1 MKIIKNKLNNK
12 LNIRTEKDFPIKGVE
27 FIDITPLILQK
38 EIFNEIVEKFVEELK
53 EKRIDYIVM
62 PEARGFIF
70 GTSVANRLNIGCIP
84 VRKKGKLPPTTGEK
98 QFEYKKEY
106 GKDIMEFP
114 KLVNEKYN
122 NKRFYIIDDICATG
136 NTLDSI
142 KKNLEDLGGIVVG
155 EGVVLNIAELNNNK
169 KIFSLIDVNEE

>member
-1 MKIIKNKLNNK
+1 MKIINNKLNNK
-12 LNIRTEKDFPIKGVE
+12 LNIKTEKDFPIKGVE

-38 EIFNEIVEKFVEELK
+38 KIFNEIVEKFVEELK

-62 PEARGFIF
+62 PEARGFLF

-84 VRKKGKLPPTTGEK
+84 VRKKGKLPPTTVEK

>member
-1 MKIIKNKLNNK
+1 MKIIKNELKNR

-38 EIFNEIVEKFVEELK
+38 EIFNEIVERFVEELK
-53 EKRIDYIVM
+53 DKKIDYIVM
-62 PEARGFIF
+62 PEARGFLF
-70 GTSVANRLNIGCIP
+70 GTAVANRLNIGCIP
-84 VRKKGKLPPTTGEK
+84 VRKKGKIPPTTVEK

-114 KLVNEKYN
+114 KLVNENYN

-142 KKNLEDLGGIVVG
+142 KKNIEDLGGIVVG
-155 EGVVLNIAELNNNK
+155 EGVVMNIVELNNKNE
-169 KIFSLIDVNEE
+169 IFSLIDVNEE

>member
-1 MKIIKNKLNNK
+1 MKIIKKELKNR

-38 EIFNEIVEKFVEELK
+38 EIFNEIVERFVEELK
-53 EKRIDYIVM
+53 DKKIDYIVM
-62 PEARGFIF
+62 PEARGFLF
-70 GTSVANRLNIGCIP
+70 GTAVANRLNIGCIP
-84 VRKKGKLPPTTGEK
+84 VRKKGKLPPTTVEK

-114 KLVNEKYN
+114 KLVNENYN

-142 KKNLEDLGGIVVG
+142 KKNIEDLGGIVVG
-155 EGVVLNIAELNNNK
+155 EGVVMNIVELNNKNE
-169 KIFSLIDVNEE
+169 IFSLIDVNEE